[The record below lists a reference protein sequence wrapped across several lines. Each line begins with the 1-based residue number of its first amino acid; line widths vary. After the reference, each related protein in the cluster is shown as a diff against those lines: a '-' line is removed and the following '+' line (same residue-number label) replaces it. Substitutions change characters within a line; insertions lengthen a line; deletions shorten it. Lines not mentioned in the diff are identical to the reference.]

1 MLSEPQKTATEIG
14 SGDAG
19 TIRAA
24 AEVLSGKSKKG
35 FVRRLLPFLGPA
47 FIASV
52 AYIDPGNFA
61 TNIQAGASFGYLLL
75 WVIVVSNLMAMLI
88 QMLSAKLG
96 IATGHNLAELCRE
109 HFPQPVVWGMWVLAE
124 IVAIATDLAEF
135 LGAALGFQLLF
146 HIPLLWGGILTA
158 CVTFAILGLERYG
171 FRPMEAVIT
180 AMVGVIALCYVIE
193 TFLVRPAWGVIAY
206 HAVIPQFSGTESILL
221 ASGILGATVMPHV
234 IFLHSALTQGRIV
247 TRTPRL
253 LKKLVRFERID
264 VLIAMSLAGCVNAA
278 MLIMAA
284 STFFSAGLSHIGT
297 IEEAYRTLTP
307 LLGQAAS
314 WVFAISLI
322 ASGLSSTTVG
332 TMAGQIIMQ
341 GFLRRS
347 IPIWIRR
354 SITMLPALLV
364 IIIGLEPTRTLVISQ
379 VIVSFGIPFALV
391 PLVMF
396 TRRKDVMGELVN
408 HRLTTVLAGIVA
420 GLIIALN
427 IFLFYQTFFGG
438 LISMLHHAPQGNL
451 RFLVPL
457 DGSRLAETV
466 LPVVQQVASRFHAQ
480 VTLLH
485 IMEEHPPAV
494 IHGEPHLTGVA
505 QAQAYL
511 EEVAIGLRS
520 SAIPVEIHVH
530 QDKGRQCCAQHCPA
544 FSGDER

>member
-1 MLSEPQKTATEIG
+1 MSSETPKTTTEIG
-14 SGDAG
+14 RGDAS

-24 AEVLSGKSKKG
+24 DDVLSGKSKKG
-35 FVRRLLPFLGPA
+35 VIRRLLPFLGPA

-96 IATGHNLAELCRE
+96 IATGLNLAELCRE
-109 HFPQPVVWGMWVLAE
+109 HFPQLIVWGMWILAE

-135 LGAALGFQLLF
+135 VGAALGFQLLF

-158 CVTFAILGLERYG
+158 FVTFAILGLERYG
-171 FRPMEAVIT
+171 FRAMEAVIT

-193 TFLVRPAWGVIAY
+193 TILDRPAWGVIAY
-206 HAVIPQFSGTESILL
+206 HAVVPQFNGTESILL
-221 ASGILGATVMPHV
+221 AAGILGATVMPHV

-247 TRTPRL
+247 TRSPRL
-253 LKKLVRFERID
+253 LKKLARFERID
-264 VLIAMSLAGCVNAA
+264 IVIAMSLAGCVNAA

-284 STFFSAGLSHIGT
+284 STFYSAGLSQIGT

-347 IPIWIRR
+347 IPVWIRR
-354 SITMLPALLV
+354 SITMLPSLIV

-379 VIVSFGIPFALV
+379 VILSFGIPFALV
-391 PLVMF
+391 PLIQF
-396 TRRKDVMGELVN
+396 TRRESIMGGLVN
-408 HRLTTVLAGIVA
+408 HWLTTVLASIVA

-427 IFLFYQTFFGG
+427 IFLLYQ
-438 LISMLHHAPQGNL
+438 I
-451 RFLVPL
+451 
-457 DGSRLAETV
+457 
-466 LPVVQQVASRFHAQ
+466 
-480 VTLLH
+480 
-485 IMEEHPPAV
+485 
-494 IHGEPHLTGVA
+494 
-505 QAQAYL
+505 
-511 EEVAIGLRS
+511 
-520 SAIPVEIHVH
+520 
-530 QDKGRQCCAQHCPA
+530 
-544 FSGDER
+544 FSGAIH

>member
-1 MLSEPQKTATEIG
+1 MSSEPQRTATEIG

-24 AEVLSGKSKKG
+24 AEVLSGKSRKG
-35 FVRRLLPFLGPA
+35 FIRRLLPFLGPA

-75 WVIVVSNLMAMLI
+75 WVVVVSNLMAVLI

-96 IATGHNLAELCRE
+96 IATGHNLAELCRD
-109 HFPQPVVWGMWVLAE
+109 HFSRPVVWGMWVLAE

-146 HIPLLWGGILTA
+146 HIPLLLGGIITA
-158 CVTFAILGLERYG
+158 VVTFAILGLERYG
-171 FRPMEAVIT
+171 FRLMEAVIT
-180 AMVGVIALCYVIE
+180 AMVGVIALCYLIE
-193 TFLVRPAWGVIAY
+193 TFLVRPVWGEIVY

-234 IFLHSALTQGRIV
+234 IFLHSALMQGRIV

-264 VLIAMSLAGCVNAA
+264 VVIAMSLAGFVNAA

-284 STFFSAGLSHIGT
+284 STFYNAGLSQVAT
-297 IEEAYRTLTP
+297 IEDAYKTLTP

-364 IIIGLEPTRTLVISQ
+364 IVIGLEPTRTLVLSQ
-379 VIVSFGIPFALV
+379 VILSFGIPFALV
-391 PLVMF
+391 PLILF

-408 HRLTTVLAGIVA
+408 RRVTTVLAGMVA

-427 IFLFYQTFFGG
+427 LFLIYQTFFGG
-438 LISMLHHAPQGNL
+438 
-451 RFLVPL
+451 
-457 DGSRLAETV
+457 
-466 LPVVQQVASRFHAQ
+466 
-480 VTLLH
+480 
-485 IMEEHPPAV
+485 
-494 IHGEPHLTGVA
+494 
-505 QAQAYL
+505 
-511 EEVAIGLRS
+511 
-520 SAIPVEIHVH
+520 
-530 QDKGRQCCAQHCPA
+530 
-544 FSGDER
+544 